1 MRLETAASLVLV
13 FSTTVASAADPAP
26 IELYKAGKYEDA
38 IKAGTAQNDAE
49 GYTVAARAELAKEMM
64 RDAPCLVC
72 LQQAEA
78 YARKAVADDP
88 KRPECRIYL
97 AAALG
102 YESRIIGTMA
112 ARFKGYAEDAKSNI
126 DAALASQPGDA
137 WALAALGGWHL
148 AVVEGGGRLLAS
160 MTYGASVDKGLKA
173 FDAAIA
179 ADPGNIVIRFQYALS
194 FSDYDREAYAKQIE
208 RALQAAANGQPKT
221 AYDAFTQG
229 RARALLD
236 TMKRGEWKT
245 YDALVRRY
253 QGYPS

>member
-1 MRLETAASLVLV
+1 MRLAAAASLVLMLG
-13 FSTTVASAADPAP
+13 TTVTSAADPAP

-38 IKAGTAQNDAE
+38 IKAGTAQNNAE
-49 GYTVAARAELAKEMM
+49 GYSVAARAELAKEMM
-64 RDAPCLVC
+64 RDAPCLSC

-78 YARKAVADDP
+78 YARKAIAGDP
-88 KRPECRIYL
+88 KRPECRVYL

-102 YESRIIGTMA
+102 YKSHIIGTMA
-112 ARFKGYAEDAKSNI
+112 ARFKGYAEDAKANI

-173 FDAAIA
+173 FNEAMA
-179 ADPGNIVIRFQYALS
+179 ADPGNIVIRFQYVLS
-194 FSDYDREAYAKQIE
+194 VSAYDRETYAKQIQA
-208 RALQAAANGQPKT
+208 ALEAAANGQPKT

-229 RARALLD
+229 RARTLLD
-236 TMKRGEWKT
+236 TMKRGDWKT

-253 QGYPS
+253 QDYPS